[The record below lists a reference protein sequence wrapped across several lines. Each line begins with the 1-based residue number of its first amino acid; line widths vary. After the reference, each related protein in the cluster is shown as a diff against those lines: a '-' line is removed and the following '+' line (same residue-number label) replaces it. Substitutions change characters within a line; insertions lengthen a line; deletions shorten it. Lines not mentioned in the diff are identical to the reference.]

1 MRLVSLA
8 AERIRLAAADEDRAQ
23 DLFAAVESES
33 NGADGGGG
41 LLHALIEYAGAAE
54 EELEVLTPAEW
65 QWFAVW
71 RQALGGGLD
80 QIVLDYLTDSATTR
94 FARYEVRALV
104 LCDPETN
111 DAAPRG
117 MELLDEVRRPQLP
130 KEVRAEDLPAEVRQS
145 VGLMW
150 LWEQAQGARVMRMIE
165 AQSARVAEARA
176 AEARVE
182 EPIERNAALIE
193 EALELMADAL
203 QCATDASEFLIRELD
218 KVGGEP
224 TRAVR
229 AYREAVENQRSIS
242 SEITA
247 RWYERGVE
255 PLGG

>member
-8 AERIRLAAADEDRAQ
+8 AEQIRLAAADEDRAQ
-23 DLFAAVESES
+23 ELAAAVESES
-33 NGADGGGG
+33 NGEDGGGG
-41 LLHALIEYAGAAE
+41 VLRALIEYPTVVP
-54 EELEVLTPAEW
+54 EELDVLTPAEW
-65 QWFAVW
+65 QWFAIW

-80 QIVLDYLTDSATTR
+80 RTVLDYLTDSATTR

-104 LCDPETN
+104 LRDPETN
-111 DAAPRG
+111 EAAPRG
-117 MELLDEVRRPQLP
+117 IELLEEAELAEEIGQELP
-130 KEVRAEDLPAEVRQS
+130 EEVRQS

-150 LWEQAQGARVMRMIE
+150 LREQAQGARVARMLE
-165 AQSARVAEARA
+165 AQSVREADARA

-182 EPIERNAALIE
+182 EPIDRTAALIE

-218 KVGGEP
+218 KLDGE
-224 TRAVR
+224 RAR
-229 AYREAVENQRSIS
+229 AIETYREAVENQRSIS

-247 RWYERGVE
+247 PWYERGAE